1 MSECSECERLWQEY
15 AEAVSRYADLVMQ
28 QEMSAR
34 AADLNRLEQLEAE
47 VLAAAIRVIGAR
59 HQAHSHAEI
68 AHFHAGASRV

>member
-1 MSECSECERLWQEY
+1 LWQEY

-34 AADLNRLEQLEAE
+34 VADLNRLEQLEAE

-68 AHFHAGASRV
+68 THFHAGAPRV